1 MTSEQSEEIR
11 KTVDRGGW
19 NAVRSNEQLNAIWQQ
34 HLKDSRRYVDQFV
47 DVS

>member
-19 NAVRSNEQLNAIWQQ
+19 NAVRSDKRLSAIWQQ
-34 HLKDSRRYVDQFV
+34 HLKDSRRHVNEVV
-47 DVS
+47 DVD